1 MSALG
6 QLAQIEFKNTWKYK
20 IMFQKATHHVLFIDI
35 YITKRLQK
43 FTGQVSHQGSP
54 WKYVFVF
61 IICVSMHRK
70 KSENAHKTDELRES

>member
-35 YITKRLQK
+35 YITKWLQK
-43 FTGQVSHQGSP
+43 FTGD
-54 WKYVFVF
+54 VFTQLM
-61 IICVSMHRK
+61 IAEK
-70 KSENAHKTDELRES
+70 

>member
-43 FTGQVSHQGSP
+43 FTGD
-54 WKYVFVF
+54 VFTQLM
-61 IICVSMHRK
+61 IAEKQSLGWEEK
-70 KSENAHKTDELRES
+70 DWRE